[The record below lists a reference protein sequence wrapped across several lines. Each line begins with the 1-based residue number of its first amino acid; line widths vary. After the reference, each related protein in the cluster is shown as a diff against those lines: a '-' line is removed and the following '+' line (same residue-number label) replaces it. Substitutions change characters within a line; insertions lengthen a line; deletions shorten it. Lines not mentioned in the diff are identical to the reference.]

1 MKAGY
6 FVNYETGKFS
16 ISSTTT
22 HYAYARERT
31 SVSLKSEDFVEVED
45 EAWVVNKKNLI
56 RILRAFLDSRGS
68 TLKIFY

>member
-6 FVNYETGKFS
+6 FVNYKTGKFS
-16 ISSTTT
+16 SSTTT
-22 HYAYARERT
+22 HCAYACERT
-31 SVSLKSEDFVEVED
+31 TVSLKSEDFVEVED